1 MKKISVALI
10 ILVILIIS
18 IIPISYALNSQEQKF
33 FEVNKP
39 EISKGEKLE
48 MTINIEKIEYKKA
61 IFKLTSDTDI
71 NEVYNEEDVELE
83 KSEQA
88 VTIEIDKDRLNLNE
102 IKLYYKIP
110 EELEIGTTIK
120 LKDSI
125 ENAEDSEQNQS
136 IEITIKIVENQ
147 GESTDKPQDN
157 EQNEN
162 ISTGKNEGVMNNNEA
177 NGGLKNGET
186 SENTNQMTQ
195 ISSTKSASSMLSS
208 SSSNVSGSQETVT
221 YNGSSN
227 NYLSELAIEGYELNK
242 VFNKES
248 STYFAT
254 VGSDISALTINTS
267 AEVSSAL
274 TEQIELHAT
283 YYFSEIY
290 VEANQKIS
298 KGENILKYTNGTYLT
313 APYDCVIEEISVP
326 DAEEQCTNKHYITV
340 SSINNL
346 QISMKVSEE
355 KIDGIELGQ
364 EVDIEVAAIEKSFK
378 GNVIN
383 ISSTASNG
391 YFTVKIE
398 FENDGNIKL
407 GMTAD
412 VEIAIK

>member
-33 FEVNKP
+33 FEVNKA
-39 EISKGEKLE
+39 EISKGETLE

-120 LKDSI
+120 LKASI

-162 ISTGKNEGVMNNNEA
+162 ISTGKNEGMMNNNEA

-248 STYFAT
+248 
-254 VGSDISALTINTS
+254 
-267 AEVSSAL
+267 
-274 TEQIELHAT
+274 
-283 YYFSEIY
+283 
-290 VEANQKIS
+290 
-298 KGENILKYTNGTYLT
+298 
-313 APYDCVIEEISVP
+313 
-326 DAEEQCTNKHYITV
+326 
-340 SSINNL
+340 
-346 QISMKVSEE
+346 
-355 KIDGIELGQ
+355 
-364 EVDIEVAAIEKSFK
+364 
-378 GNVIN
+378 
-383 ISSTASNG
+383 
-391 YFTVKIE
+391 
-398 FENDGNIKL
+398 
-407 GMTAD
+407 
-412 VEIAIK
+412 

>member
-1 MKKISVALI
+1 MKRKFDFRILIIIILLI
-10 ILVILIIS
+10 ILIGMVCMYLNTGNSTKNINNKMIS
-18 IIPISYALNSQEQKF
+18 
-33 FEVNKP
+33 
-39 EISKGEKLE
+39 GEKQTQTTKQE
-48 MTINIEKIEYKKA
+48 NSKI
-61 IFKLTSDTDI
+61 
-71 NEVYNEEDVELE
+71 
-83 KSEQA
+83 
-88 VTIEIDKDRLNLNE
+88 
-102 IKLYYKIP
+102 
-110 EELEIGTTIK
+110 
-120 LKDSI
+120 
-125 ENAEDSEQNQS
+125 
-136 IEITIKIVENQ
+136 
-147 GESTDKPQDN
+147 
-157 EQNEN
+157 
-162 ISTGKNEGVMNNNEA
+162 
-177 NGGLKNGET
+177 
-186 SENTNQMTQ
+186 TQ
-195 ISSTKSASSMLSS
+195 
-208 SSSNVSGSQETVT
+208 
-221 YNGSSN
+221 
-227 NYLSELAIEGYELNK
+227 
-242 VFNKES
+242 
-248 STYFAT
+248 
-254 VGSDISALTINTS
+254 S